1 VPGEGLL
8 DFSPTQSPYLVQR
21 PFRLSLGSPRRQ
33 GRQRLLPPEHVAD
46 LVRGQDRANTTN
58 LALRLGR
65 LNRTAAH
72 DTGPT
77 SASVGLVDTIG
88 DGETSLREPNM

>member
-1 VPGEGLL
+1 
-8 DFSPTQSPYLVQR
+8 
-21 PFRLSLGSPRRQ
+21 
-33 GRQRLLPPEHVAD
+33 
-46 LVRGQDRANTTN
+46 VRGQDRANTTN

-72 DTGPT
+72 DAGPT